1 MWPSIFE
8 FHWDTGHMIFFGV
21 FYAVVIAIAT
31 ALVYVFTKSIVDSF
45 NDDEGAGTPPG
56 KCGRCQNDFFVE
68 LTPIDR

>member
-8 FHWDTGHMIFFGV
+8 FHWDTGHMIFFGA

-45 NDDEGAGTPPG
+45 NDDGGASHHQITEAESEE
-56 KCGRCQNDFFVE
+56 K
-68 LTPIDR
+68 TS